1 MIDPGQLPAEP
12 ADGPEPADGSEP
24 AGVREPAIVLPE
36 PVRQRVV
43 ALAADALGALPA
55 DEVPTSLR
63 QFARFAPQRRRLA
76 ATPIAA
82 ALETDPVF
90 RNRVGDRVRTGLPDL
105 AAALDTGAVPAAA
118 DPLDVAAVAYL
129 LRPSGWAGHVEAA
142 VAELTQADSTA
153 RSALAAQATS
163 RLQEQLAAA
172 KSAARVDLDR
182 LRTELDKAKSE
193 ISELRYKLHDA
204 RERAKKAEIAANQAR
219 ATLDAALADAES
231 ARTGADTEA
240 RRMRARL
247 AEAEA
252 SLEAARRAAREGRT
266 AEEVRLRL
274 LLDTVLDAAQ
284 GLRRELALPPAT
296 VRPADTAGALTP
308 ETVDVGAVG
317 GRALDASDP
326 AVLDQ
331 LLALPQVHLI
341 IDGYNVTK
349 TGYGGLPLEDQ
360 RARLVSAL
368 GAVAAR
374 TQAEITC
381 VFDGAAL
388 AAPVVLAAPRGVR
401 VLFSPPGE
409 SADEL
414 IRRLVRLEPPG
425 RPVVVVS
432 SDREVADGVRGSGAR
447 PVPAATLLRRLAR
460 F

>member
-1 MIDPGQLPAEP
+1 MTEPGLPPPDPQPPGDQP
-12 ADGPEPADGSEP
+12 PEPP
-24 AGVREPAIVLPE
+24 VTLPE

-43 ALAADALGALPA
+43 GLAADALGALPT
-55 DEVPTSLR
+55 DEVPNSLR

-82 ALETDPVF
+82 AVEHDAVF
-90 RNRVGDRVRTGLPDL
+90 RSRVADRVRAGLPDL
-105 AAALDTGAVPAAA
+105 AVALEAGVMPAAA

-129 LRPSGWAGHVEAA
+129 TRPDGWTRYLAAA
-142 VAELTQADSTA
+142 VD
-153 RSALAAQATS
+153 ALARAGSSAASEQAT
-163 RLQEQLAAA
+163 RTAAKLQEQLAAA
-172 KSAARVDLDR
+172 KAAARTDLDR
-182 LRTELDKAKSE
+182 LRAELDKAKSE

-204 RERAKKAEIAANQAR
+204 RERGKKAESAAAQAQT
-219 ATLDAALADAES
+219 ALDAALAEAES
-231 ARTGADTEA
+231 ARTGAEA
-240 RRMRARL
+240 DLRRMRARL
-247 AEAEA
+247 TDAEAG
-252 SLEAARRAAREGRT
+252 LEGAKRAAREGRSV
-266 AEEVRLRL
+266 EEIRLRL
-274 LLDTVLDAAQ
+274 LLDTVLEAAQ

-308 ETVDVGAVG
+308 QASGVAAVG
-317 GRALDASDP
+317 GRALDAGDP

-360 RARLVSAL
+360 RARLVGGL
-368 GAVAAR
+368 GALAAR

-388 AAPVVLAAPRGVR
+388 SAPVVLSAPRGVR
-401 VLFSPPGE
+401 VLFSPSGE
-409 SADEL
+409 TADEL

-432 SDREVADGVRGSGAR
+432 SDREVADGVRVNGAR
-447 PVPAATLLRRLAR
+447 PVPAATLLRRLDR
-460 F
+460 S